1 MIEFMEKGES
11 VVLEMEPELTELQN
25 QIVDKNHNYN
35 IVTDTSLKTNEIYK
49 DKEILNKLYKNAN
62 KVLFESTT

>member
-1 MIEFMEKGES
+1 MEKGES